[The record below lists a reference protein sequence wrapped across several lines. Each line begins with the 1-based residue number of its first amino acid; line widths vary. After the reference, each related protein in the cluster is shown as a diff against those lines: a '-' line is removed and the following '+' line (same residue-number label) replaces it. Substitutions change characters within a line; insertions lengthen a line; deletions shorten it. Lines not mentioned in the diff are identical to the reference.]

1 MLFSDVGVDIESDD
15 VLPENAF
22 TFLPCDERMTN
33 ADTDDDDEDDII
45 KDAAVT
51 PNRVDSHAFAPIIF
65 IFLMINSDV
74 DIQYCFTRF
83 NSSMIWYF
91 FYVCSCF
98 LVSLILT
105 RELAAACCMVLVDP
119 VGDSVNHSLSTTF
132 VLARTN
138 E

>member
-1 MLFSDVGVDIESDD
+1 MGVFSIIFWVLVFGFVGLSSAVTLSLLLLFSDVGVDIESDD

-51 PNRVDSHAFAPIIF
+51 PNRVDSHAFAPINF

-74 DIQYCFTRF
+74 DIEYCSTRF
-83 NSSMIWYF
+83 YNSLMNWYF
-91 FYVCSCF
+91 FYVCS
-98 LVSLILT
+98 
-105 RELAAACCMVLVDP
+105 
-119 VGDSVNHSLSTTF
+119 SLS
-132 VLARTN
+132 
-138 E
+138 